1 MSIGCM
7 CAVFEVEK
15 ELVVS
20 DLIVSVEKCQTWN
33 INAGFGLTDDIVH
46 VGFVCCKQ
54 DLNFEVIS
62 LIGLQ
67 YCTWYLKL
75 GIKL

>member
-1 MSIGCM
+1 M

-20 DLIVSVEKCQTWN
+20 DLVVSVEKCQIRNVDT
-33 INAGFGLTDDIVH
+33 GFGLTDDTVH
-46 VGFVCCKQ
+46 VGFVCCRQ

-62 LIGLQ
+62 LIGLHIVS
-67 YCTWYLKL
+67 
-75 GIKL
+75 GI